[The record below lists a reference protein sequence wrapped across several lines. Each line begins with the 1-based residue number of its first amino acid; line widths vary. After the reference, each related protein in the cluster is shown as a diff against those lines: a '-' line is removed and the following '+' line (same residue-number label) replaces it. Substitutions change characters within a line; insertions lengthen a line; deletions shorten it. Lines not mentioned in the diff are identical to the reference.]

1 MASSTS
7 TSATSLTLPVSEKLT
22 RDNHLLWKAQVL
34 PAIFG
39 AQLMSILEGKT
50 LAPSPTMEVENA
62 EKKKEVVPNP
72 EYGQWLAK
80 DQ

>member
-1 MASSTS
+1 
-7 TSATSLTLPVSEKLT
+7 
-22 RDNHLLWKAQVL
+22 
-34 PAIFG
+34 
-39 AQLMSILEGKT
+39 MSILEGKT
-50 LAPSPTMEVENA
+50 LAPSPTMDVENA

>member
-1 MASSTS
+1 MASSS
-7 TSATSLTLPVSEKLT
+7 NYASPSLGPPVAEKLT
-22 RDNHLLWKAQVL
+22 RDNFRLWKAQVL
-34 PAIFG
+34 PAIRG

-62 EKKKEVVPNP
+62 EKKEVVPNP